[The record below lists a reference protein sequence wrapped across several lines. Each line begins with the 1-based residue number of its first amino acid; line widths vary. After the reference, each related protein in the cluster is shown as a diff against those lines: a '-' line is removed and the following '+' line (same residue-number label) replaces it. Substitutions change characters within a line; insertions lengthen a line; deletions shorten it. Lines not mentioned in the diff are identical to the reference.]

1 MKYNLVEEVVPMPD
15 FIEVLQNIDYL
26 VDQASTSIKVQIA
39 KQNNLNKDFY
49 FRGKYT
55 KPNTFL
61 TKNDGF

>member
-1 MKYNLVEEVVPMPD
+1 MPD